1 MPVKVYKIGVC
12 NMSVVFREKNFVA
25 PLIAA
30 AGGPLMLGLM
40 GGGTAISAAQGHKAN
55 KAAQKASEQQTE
67 ELRRQT
73 ALMAK
78 QTQAYEK
85 AAKDA
90 ANNGSLVQSPAMMQQ
105 TTYSITLKRK
115 TFGVAGSIAKVVKS
129 AAEKAAGSGAWK
141 RFKGSKFGKNATG
154 FAKDLYEVGK
164 ERGSGQKM
172 ADMFAAGSLMAG
184 GTYLVDKAIQAD
196 KKKLGIETPE
206 APKEKK
212 SGFKKAMGILGT
224 AGTVAAGTAGTLVL
238 ARKGKLNRDTFK
250 KAGNVLKTGY
260 KNSIIPAKDPKTGKM
275 AKGAWVAP
283 AMTVIF
289 PATSGISYMTQR
301 QQLKD
306 QAQQS
311 GEQERQYSK
320 VPFKLKLRNGTRK
333 VIDAPA
339 SFFGFGEK
347 NRQQLS
353 QQLKN
358 TTSGSTWTETASKL
372 VNPKHIVPGAAV
384 GLGLG
389 TLAFKPFDMGDKA
402 VRKPLEKVD
411 KKAYGHEKSQNQVV

>member
-1 MPVKVYKIGVC
+1 MLVKVYRIGAC

-40 GGGTAISAAQGHKAN
+40 GGGTAISAVQGHKAN
-55 KAAQKASEQQTE
+55 KAAQEATEQQNE

-90 ANNGSLVQSPAMMQQ
+90 ARNGSLVQSPAMMQQ

-115 TFGVAGSIAKVVKS
+115 TFGVAGSISKVVKS
-129 AAEKAAGSGAWK
+129 AADKAAGSGAWK
-141 RFKGSKFGKNATG
+141 RFKSSKFGKNATG
-154 FAKDLYEVGK
+154 FANDLYEVGK
-164 ERGSGQKM
+164 KRGSGQKM

-184 GTYLVDKAIQAD
+184 GSYLVDKAIQAD

-212 SGFKKAMGILGT
+212 SGFKKVMGILGT
-224 AGTVAAGTAGTLVL
+224 AGTAAAGTAGTLVL
-238 ARKGKLNRDTFK
+238 ARKGKLNKATLK
-250 KAGNVLKTGY
+250 KVGGAMKKGY
-260 KNSIIPAKDPKTGKM
+260 KNSIIPPKDPKTGKI
-275 AKGAWVAP
+275 GFLAP
-283 AMTVIF
+283 AATVTI
-289 PATSGISYMTQR
+289 PALSGISYMTQR

-320 VPFKLKLRNGTRK
+320 VPFKLKLRNGARK

-339 SFFGFGEK
+339 AFFGFGEK

-353 QQLKN
+353 QQLQK
-358 TTSGSTWTETASKL
+358 TKSGSTWTQTASKL
-372 VNPKHIVPGAAV
+372 VNPKHIVPGAVVGV
-384 GLGLG
+384 GLGS
-389 TLAFKPFDMGDKA
+389 LAFKPFDAGDKA

-411 KKAYGHEKSQNQVV
+411 KKAYGHEKQQNQVV